1 MAEAEW
7 EMINRLDRCSP
18 IKVVMEGEQD
28 LEEEEEGE
36 EELVVEPEKKVKTC
50 LDFNH

>member
-18 IKVVMEGEQD
+18 IKVVMEGEQE

-36 EELVVEPEKKVKTC
+36 EEERS
-50 LDFNH
+50 